1 MGGFR
6 GCSVALMIIDCNHPK
21 DSLDEVFFFFF
32 FLLARTKE
40 KKKEHVLEGKKK
52 VAVSLRQ
59 GQGEVKNVQI
69 QSFAGGKALSPFS
82 FSLTSYLRFI
92 WGGGQSSC

>member
-32 FLLARTKE
+32 FFTSQNKGKKKKSMYWRE
-40 KKKEHVLEGKKK
+40 KKKWLC
-52 VAVSLRQ
+52 L
-59 GQGEVKNVQI
+59 
-69 QSFAGGKALSPFS
+69 
-82 FSLTSYLRFI
+82 
-92 WGGGQSSC
+92 

>member
-32 FLLARTKE
+32 LLARTKE

-52 VAVSLRQ
+52 WLC
-59 GQGEVKNVQI
+59 
-69 QSFAGGKALSPFS
+69 L
-82 FSLTSYLRFI
+82 
-92 WGGGQSSC
+92 

>member
-40 KKKEHVLEGKKK
+40 KKKSMYWREKKSGCVFK
-52 VAVSLRQ
+52 TGSGR
-59 GQGEVKNVQI
+59 
-69 QSFAGGKALSPFS
+69 S
-82 FSLTSYLRFI
+82 
-92 WGGGQSSC
+92 

>member
-32 FLLARTKE
+32 FFTSQNKG

-69 QSFAGGKALSPFS
+69 QSFAGGKTLSPFS

-92 WGGGQSSC
+92 WEGGQSSC

>member
-40 KKKEHVLEGKKK
+40 KKKSMYWREKKK
-52 VAVSLRQ
+52 WLC
-59 GQGEVKNVQI
+59 
-69 QSFAGGKALSPFS
+69 L
-82 FSLTSYLRFI
+82 
-92 WGGGQSSC
+92 

>member
-32 FLLARTKE
+32 FFTSQNK
-40 KKKEHVLEGKKK
+40 GKKK
-52 VAVSLRQ
+52 RAC
-59 GQGEVKNVQI
+59 I
-69 QSFAGGKALSPFS
+69 GGKKKSGCVFKTGS
-82 FSLTSYLRFI
+82 GRS
-92 WGGGQSSC
+92 

>member
-32 FLLARTKE
+32 F
-40 KKKEHVLEGKKK
+40 
-52 VAVSLRQ
+52 
-59 GQGEVKNVQI
+59 
-69 QSFAGGKALSPFS
+69 F
-82 FSLTSYLRFI
+82 Y
-92 WGGGQSSC
+92 